1 MKAMIRVVPAHRGQ
15 ASGSTS
21 YTCLIRA
28 QARFAIGASAIR
40 MSHLINGRRPVTAD
54 LALRP
59 ARFFDQTPLSWLNLQ
74 SRYG

>member
-1 MKAMIRVVPAHRGQ
+1 
-15 ASGSTS
+15 
-21 YTCLIRA
+21 LIRA